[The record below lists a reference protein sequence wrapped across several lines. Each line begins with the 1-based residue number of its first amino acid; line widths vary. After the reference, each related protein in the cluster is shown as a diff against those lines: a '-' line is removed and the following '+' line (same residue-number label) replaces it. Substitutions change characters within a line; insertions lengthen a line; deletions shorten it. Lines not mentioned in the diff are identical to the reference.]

1 MPISASEDRG
11 GTPIALL
18 LLHEC
23 VGETM
28 PREFDWRSFG
38 KTVTKADGSVSKL
51 EASYCSPCSPLPEL
65 KSHLVPV

>member
-38 KTVTKADGSVSKL
+38 KTVISMTGN
-51 EASYCSPCSPLPEL
+51 EG
-65 KSHLVPV
+65 